1 MSEAQPGRPAR
12 STRGLWAV
20 VAVLLSIGIV
30 VPLLVGLY
38 DRTDPTLWGFPFY
51 FWFQF
56 AMIPVVSLLTFIAFK
71 ISQTATEHDRQRF
84 GLSARP
90 EGDR

>member
-1 MSEAQPGRPAR
+1 MSDAKPGPPAR

-30 VPLLVGLY
+30 VPLLVGIY

-71 ISQTATEHDRQRF
+71 ISQKATEHDRQRF